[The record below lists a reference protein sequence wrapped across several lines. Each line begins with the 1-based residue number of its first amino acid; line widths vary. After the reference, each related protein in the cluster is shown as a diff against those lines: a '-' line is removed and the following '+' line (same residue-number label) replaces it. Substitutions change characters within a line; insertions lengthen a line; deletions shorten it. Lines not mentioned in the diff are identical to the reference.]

1 MLYKFKSRSTADLI
15 LLEPQGRR
23 LLQIIGK
30 EPAARGIVTAAQIP
44 AAISALEAAVAAEE
58 QRIAQA
64 RADREAEGL
73 SAEGEEDAQSDAVRL
88 RQRAAP
94 FIEMLRRSAAE
105 DNDVVWGGVAL
116 WCFRCARRGAA
127 PNIGPPARP

>member
-30 EPAARGIVTAAQIP
+30 EPGPSGIVTVAQIP
-44 AAISALEAAVAAEE
+44 AAVAALEAAVIAEE
-58 QRIAQA
+58 SQVAAAKETGAAAGAESAADADGTSDEDA
-64 RADREAEGL
+64 RANTVG
-73 SAEGEEDAQSDAVRL
+73 L

-94 FIEMLRRSAAE
+94 FIDMLRRSAAGGH
-105 DNDVVWGGVAL
+105 DVVWSA
-116 WCFRCARRGAA
+116 
-127 PNIGPPARP
+127 